1 MIDLNTSYL
10 GLKLNS
16 PIVVS
21 ACPLSENVDNIVRM
35 EDRGA
40 GAVVLF
46 SLFEEQIRN
55 EIGPASGAGSGGS
68 RKADP
73 ESLKYF
79 PNMEEYRVG
88 SESYL
93 EIIQEAK
100 SRVNIPIIAS
110 LNGVTPDGWIEYGK
124 QMEEAGADALEI
136 NVFFIPTDVQ
146 MTSTEVEYRYT
157 SIVKHLKT
165 HVRIPVAI
173 KLNPYF
179 SALANMAKRLEDA
192 GADGLVLFNR
202 FYQPDFNIHELRVVS
217 SLEFSAANEIRLPLL
232 WLSALYGRI
241 HTSLAATTGVQSSN
255 EVIKY
260 LLAGSDVAMIAS
272 TLYKHGIKYIQTMN
286 EDIQNWM
293 EMHQFSAINQFKG
306 LLSQQNV
313 TDLTAFERA
322 NYIKILERNERWS
335 FNF

>member
-1 MIDLNTSYL
+1 
-10 GLKLNS
+10 
-16 PIVVS
+16 
-21 ACPLSENVDNIVRM
+21 M

-46 SLFEEQIRN
+46 SLFEEQIRS
-55 EIGPASGAGSGGS
+55 EIPS
-68 RKADP
+68 KP
-73 ESLKYF
+73 EGMDEKLKRDTESQKYF
-79 PNMEEYRVG
+79 PEISEYRVG

-93 EIIQEAK
+93 EIIRQAK
-100 SRVNIPIIAS
+100 ERVNIPVIAS
-110 LNGVTPDGWIEYGK
+110 LNGVTPEGWIEYGK
-124 QMEEAGADALEI
+124 QMEEAGADAIEL
-136 NVFFIPTDVQ
+136 NVFFIPTD
-146 MTSTEVEYRYT
+146 MHLTSTEVEYRYT
-157 SIVKHLKT
+157 SIVQNLKN
-165 HVRIPVAI
+165 HVSVPIAV

-217 SLEFSAANEIRLPLL
+217 SLEFSSANEIRLPLL
-232 WLSALYGRI
+232 WLSALFGRI
-241 HTSLAATTGVQSSN
+241 NASLAASTGVQSSN

-260 LLAGSDVAMIAS
+260 LLAGSDIAMTAS

-286 EDIQNWM
+286 DDITNWM
-293 EMHQFSAINQFKG
+293 EMHQFSSIDQFKG
-306 LLSQQNV
+306 ILSQQNV
-313 TDLTAFERA
+313 SDLTAFERA